1 MELFGASYP
10 FTLGSENLNSL
21 DKPGGSVKKG
31 RWVNVNHGD
40 WSNPNWKVV
49 ACEGRLI
56 DRTTSNAK
64 YTLFDTDVAVMT
76 YDADPVLNMMIYD
89 MVPAKSPLFDMNKRP
104 PDDMEACY
112 DWPIFEVN
120 PIIERPY
127 VPRPIELAPLN
138 FMVVGLGAIVSAI
151 ILTGRKNRN
160 DNL

>member
-10 FTLGSENLNSL
+10 FTLGGENLNSL
-21 DKPGGSVKKG
+21 DKPGGNVKKG
-31 RWVNVNHGD
+31 RWINVNHDD

-76 YDADPVLNMMIYD
+76 YYADPVLNMMIYD
-89 MVPAKSPLFDMNKRP
+89 MVPAKSPLFDISKRP

-120 PIIERPY
+120 PMIERPY

-138 FMVVGLGAIVSAI
+138 FMAVGLGAIVSAI
-151 ILTGRKNRN
+151 ILTDRKKRN

>member
-21 DKPGGSVKKG
+21 DKPGGNVKKG
-31 RWVNVNHGD
+31 RWINVNHDD

-76 YDADPVLNMMIYD
+76 YYADPVLNMMIYD
-89 MVPAKSPLFDMNKRP
+89 MVPAKSPLFDISERP

-120 PIIERPY
+120 PMIERPY

-138 FMVVGLGAIVSAI
+138 FMMIGMGVIVSAI
-151 ILTGRKNRN
+151 ILTSRENKN